1 MPSATS
7 PTSLAIAKRWYMQF
21 RGLGFNI
28 CGSGHFVP
36 EFRMHERVGNLAKG
50 SNRQPSNGI
59 AITIAAIYDDFY
71 YY

>member
-1 MPSATS
+1 
-7 PTSLAIAKRWYMQF
+7 MQF